1 MIFLSIFH
9 FLLEH
14 VILLIRTSK
23 RRTQFGGVTSLTV
36 DENKAPLIKIW
47 SPSGVLSERV
57 QKLREQFYSFND
69 REITN
74 EPYAFTTGTDW
85 DEVYSVHD
93 WANEPAIYPFMP
105 SIDQTLKAMAVKVD
119 LPDGYWQKGL
129 AMRRAI
135 FFHEVMTKYMPIII
149 LDGELVVGFNF
160 NTALSKSLNKSET
173 KTRNKDM
180 DAYFKKASRLNEKGF
195 GTASSVGGH
204 LIPNYA
210 KAMTIGMKGLADE
223 YRAILKGDLT
233 PEHREFVE
241 SLILSCETAR
251 DVGLRYANKAKA
263 LAATEEDSR
272 RKEELA
278 RIAEMLERVP
288 WDAPTTFWEALQS
301 LWIVHMLVMAAESY
315 PGAGLSHGRWDQYMY
330 PFYKK
335 DIEDG
340 KLTREEAKELLH
352 CYWIKHN
359 YVYDYQGRLGINQ
372 GINSS
377 FGQLITLSGCGP
389 NGEDLTNGLTWLAL
403 EVIEEMNMFE
413 PKPNI
418 RLHKNT
424 PQEFLVRVAEI
435 VSRAQGSPFLMNFD
449 EHSIDGLVW
458 QGVPREDAWDYGIV
472 GCLENTMQGNDRSDT
487 VDVNINLAKAVE
499 LALNNGKD
507 AASGEQFGSK
517 TGDPLTFTTFDEF
530 FNAVKIQLK
539 ALVELM
545 IDAGNMADTVRAKYQ
560 PVPYLSALMDEC
572 AIKGKDVNEGGT
584 TWNFNTL
591 EGMGIATLADSVAA
605 VKKMVFDEKRIT
617 MKELLAA
624 IDANYEGHEEIR
636 QLLRSKVPKFGNDDD
651 YVDEI
656 ARELSVFWAEE
667 AIKHENPYTGRRYR
681 AGYLSWNYYVPLAP
695 LTSATP
701 DGRRRGEFLSGG
713 VGAVQGM
720 DATGPTASIRSVGKL
735 NLQTVPNGAS
745 QTITISPSMVKT
757 PEHIE
762 KLAALLRA
770 YNEVGGTALQI
781 NVIDAETLRDAQK
794 NPDAYSNLMVRVTGY
809 NAFFTQV
816 GRELQEEII
825 TRTEHSL

>member
-1 MIFLSIFH
+1 
-9 FLLEH
+9 
-14 VILLIRTSK
+14 
-23 RRTQFGGVTSLTV
+23 LTV
-36 DENKAPLIKIW
+36 DENNRSLIKIW
-47 SPSGVLSERV
+47 APSDTLSNRV
-57 QKLREQFYSFND
+57 QKLRDHFYSFYE
-69 REITN
+69 REETN
-74 EPYAFTTGTDW
+74 EPYSFTTGTAW
-85 DEVYSVHD
+85 DEVYSFHD
-93 WANEPAIYPFMP
+93 WANEPALYPFIP
-105 SIDQTLKAMAVKVD
+105 SIDQTLKAMAVKVN
-119 LPDGYWQKGL
+119 LPEGYWIHGL
-129 AMRRAI
+129 AKRRAI
-135 FFHEVMTKYMPIII
+135 FFHEVMTKYMPTII
-149 LDGELVVGFNF
+149 LDGEIIVGFNF
-160 NTALSKSLNKSET
+160 NTALSRSLNKSET
-173 KTRNKDM
+173 TARNRAM
-180 DAYFKKASRLNEKGF
+180 DKWFKEASRLNELGV
-195 GTASSVGGH
+195 GTASCVPGH

-210 KAMTIGMKGLADE
+210 KVMKVGMRGLAEEYTEMLKGALTIE
-223 YRAILKGDLT
+223 YR
-233 PEHREFVE
+233 EFIE

-251 DVGLRYANKAKA
+251 DIGLRYSKKA
-263 LAATEEDSR
+263 
-272 RKEELA
+272 EELA
-278 RIAEMLERVP
+278 EEANNTSRRVELLKISEICRLVP
-288 WDAPTTFWEALQS
+288 WEPPTTFWEALQS

-330 PFYKK
+330 PFYKS
-335 DIEDG
+335 DIEEG
-340 KLTREEAKELLH
+340 RLTREEAKELLQ

-389 NGEDLTNGLTWLAL
+389 NGEDLTNDLTWLAL
-403 EVIEEMNMFE
+403 EVIEEMNLLE

-424 PQEFLVRVAEI
+424 PHDFLIRVAEI

-487 VDVNINLAKAVE
+487 VDVNINLVKAVE
-499 LALNNGKD
+499 LALNDGKD
-507 AASGEQFGSK
+507 TASGVQIGPK
-517 TGDPLTFTTFDEF
+517 TGHPLTFKTFNDF
-530 FNAVKIQLK
+530 MNAVKSQLK
-539 ALVELM
+539 ALVVQLVT
-545 IDAGNMADTVRAKYQ
+545 AGNMADTLRAKYQ
-560 PVPYLSALMDEC
+560 PVPYLSTLMDDC
-572 AIKGKDVNEGGT
+572 AVNGKDVNEGGT

-605 VKKMVFDEKRIT
+605 VKKIVYEDKRVE
-617 MKELLAA
+617 MKDLLSA
-624 IDANYEGHEEIR
+624 IESNYEGHDELR
-636 QLLRSKVPKFGNDDD
+636 QLLRSKAPKFGNDDD

-667 AIKHENPYTGRRYR
+667 AFKHENPFTGRKYR

-695 LTSATP
+695 LTGATP

-720 DATGPTASIRSVGKL
+720 DSTGPTASIRSVGKL
-735 NLQTVPNGAS
+735 DLETIPNGAS
-745 QTITISPSMVKT
+745 HTITISPSMVQT

-781 NVIDAETLRDAQK
+781 NVIDAKTLRDAQK
-794 NPDAYSNLMVRVTGY
+794 NPAAYSNLMVRVTGY

>member
-1 MIFLSIFH
+1 MTIEEKKAI
-9 FLLEH
+9 H
-14 VILLIRTSK
+14 V
-23 RRTQFGGVTSLTV
+23 
-36 DENKAPLIKIW
+36 KIW
-47 SPSGVLSERV
+47 SPSENLSSRV
-57 QKLREQFYSFND
+57 KKLREHFYSFHD
-69 REITN
+69 REETN

-93 WANEPAIYPFMP
+93 WSNEPAIYPFMP
-105 SIDQTLKAMAVKVD
+105 SIDQTLKAMAIKVD
-119 LPDGYWQKGL
+119 LPEGYWDHGL
-129 AMRRAI
+129 TMRRAI
-135 FFHEVMTKYMPIII
+135 FFHEVMTKYMPTII
-149 LDGELVVGFNF
+149 LEGELIVGFNF
-160 NTALSKSLNKSET
+160 NTALSKSLNKSESSV
-173 KTRNKDM
+173 RNKGM
-180 DAYFKKASRLNEKGF
+180 AKWFKEVSRMNEHGI
-195 GTASSVGGH
+195 GTASSIPGH

-210 KAMTIGMKGLADE
+210 KVMKIGMKGLAKE
-223 YRAILKGDLT
+223 YEELLKTDIS
-233 PEHREFVE
+233 PEHQEFVE

-251 DVGLRYANKAKA
+251 AVGHRYSKIAKDYSVK
-263 LAATEEDSR
+263 EQDSV
-272 RKEELA
+272 RKQELEK
-278 RIAEMLERVP
+278 IAGICHRMP
-288 WDAPTTFWEALQS
+288 WEPPTTFWEALQS

-335 DIEDG
+335 DIEEG
-340 KLTREEAKELLH
+340 ILTREEAKELLQ

-389 NGEDLTNGLTWLAL
+389 NGEDLTNDLTWLTL
-403 EVIEEMNMFE
+403 EVIEEMNLFE

-424 PQEFLVRVAEI
+424 PQDLLIRVVEM
-435 VSRAQGSPFLMNFD
+435 VSRAQGSPFLLNFD

-458 QGVPREDAWDYGIV
+458 QGIPREQAWDYGVV

-499 LALNNGKD
+499 LALNDGKD
-507 AASGEQFGSK
+507 TASGVQFGPK
-517 TGDPLTFTTFDEF
+517 TGDPLSFTIFDEF
-530 FNAVKIQLK
+530 MNAVKTQLQ
-539 ALVELM
+539 ALVELHVKT
-545 IDAGNMADTVRAKYQ
+545 GNMADTLRAKYQ
-560 PVPYLSALMDEC
+560 PVPYLSALMDDC
-572 AIKGKDVNEGGT
+572 AVNGKDVNDGGT
-584 TWNFNTL
+584 TWNFNTI

-605 VKKMVFDEKRIT
+605 VKKMVYDEKRID
-617 MKELLAA
+617 MKELLDA
-624 IDANYEGHEEIR
+624 IAQNFEGYEELR
-636 QLLRSKVPKFGNDDD
+636 QLLKSKAPKFGNDDD

-656 ARELSVFWAEE
+656 ASELSVFWAEE
-667 AIKHENPYTGRRYR
+667 TFKHENPFTGRRYR
-681 AGYLSWNYYVPLAP
+681 AGYLSWNYFIPLGP
-695 LTSATP
+695 LTGATP

-720 DATGPTASIRSVGKL
+720 DSTGPTASIRSVGKL
-735 NLQTVPNGAS
+735 NLETVPNGAS
-745 QTITISPSMVKT
+745 HTITLSPSMLQT

-825 TRTEHSL
+825 SRTEHKL

>member
-1 MIFLSIFH
+1 MVL
-9 FLLEH
+9 
-14 VILLIRTSK
+14 T
-23 RRTQFGGVTSLTV
+23 LTV
-36 DENKAPLIKIW
+36 DETKKPAVKIW
-47 SPSGVLSERV
+47 APSENLSQRV
-57 QKLREQFYSFND
+57 KKLRDHFYSFYE
-69 REITN
+69 REETN
-74 EPYAFTTGTDW
+74 EPYSFTTGTEW

-93 WANEPAIYPFMP
+93 WANEPAIYPFFA
-105 SIDQTLKAMAVKVD
+105 SINQTLKAMAVKVD
-119 LPDGYWQKGL
+119 LPEGYWKFNL
-129 AMRRAI
+129 AKRRAI
-135 FFHEVMTKYMPIII
+135 FLHEVMTKYMPTII
-149 LDGELVVGFNF
+149 LDGELIVGFNF
-160 NTALSKSLNKSET
+160 NTALSRSLNKSET
-173 KTRNKDM
+173 SKRNKEM
-180 DAYFKKASRLNEKGF
+180 DTWFKEATRLNELGV
-195 GTASSVGGH
+195 GTASCVPGH

-210 KAMTIGMKGLADE
+210 KVMRVGMRGLAEE
-223 YRAILKGDLT
+223 YTEMLKGDL
-233 PEHREFVE
+233 PADHREFIE

-251 DVGLRYANKAKA
+251 DVGIRYSKKAQK
-263 LAATEEDSR
+263 LAYDESNPE
-272 RKEELA
+272 RKEELLK
-278 RIAEMLERVP
+278 IAEICKTVP
-288 WDAPTTFWEALQS
+288 WEPPTTLWEALQS

-335 DIEDG
+335 DVEEG
-340 KLTREEAKELLH
+340 RLTRDEAKELLQ

-359 YVYDYQGRLGINQ
+359 YVYDFQARLGINQ

-389 NGEDLTNGLTWLAL
+389 NGEDMTNDLTWLAL
-403 EVIEEMNMFE
+403 EIIEEMNLFE

-424 PQEFLVRVAEI
+424 PQDFLIRVAEI
-435 VSRAQGSPFLMNFD
+435 VSKAQGSPFLMNFD

-499 LALNNGKD
+499 LALNDGKD
-507 AASGEQFGSK
+507 TATDTQLGPK

-530 FNAVKIQLK
+530 MNAVKAQLRSLIEQ
-539 ALVELM
+539 LVN
-545 IDAGNMADTVRAKYQ
+545 AGNMADTTRAKYQ
-560 PVPYLSALMDEC
+560 PVPYLSALMDDC
-572 AIKGKDVNEGGT
+572 AVNGKDVNEGGT

-605 VKKMVFDEKRIT
+605 VKKMVYEENRVE
-617 MKELLAA
+617 MKDLLTALE
-624 IDANYEGHEEIR
+624 ANYEGYEELR
-636 QLLRSKVPKFGNDDD
+636 QLLRSKAPKFGNDDD
-651 YVDEI
+651 YVDLI

-667 AIKHENPYTGRRYR
+667 AIKYENKFTGRKYR

-695 LTSATP
+695 LTGATP

-720 DATGPTASIRSVGKL
+720 DSTGPTASIRSVGKL
-735 NLQTVPNGAS
+735 NLETVPNGAS
-745 QTITISPSMVKT
+745 QTITISPSMVQT

-781 NVIDAETLRDAQK
+781 NVIDAKTLRDAQR
-794 NPDAYSNLMVRVTGY
+794 NPDAYANLMIRVTGY

-816 GRELQEEII
+816 GRELQEELI

>member
-1 MIFLSIFH
+1 M
-9 FLLEH
+9 
-14 VILLIRTSK
+14 
-23 RRTQFGGVTSLTV
+23 
-36 DENKAPLIKIW
+36 
-47 SPSGVLSERV
+47 

-69 REITN
+69 REETN
-74 EPYAFTTGTDW
+74 EPFAFTTGTEW

-119 LPDGYWQKGL
+119 LPEGFWKKGL
-129 AMRRAI
+129 PLRRAI
-135 FFHEVMTKYMPIII
+135 FFHEAMTKYMPTTI
-149 LDGELVVGFNF
+149 LDGELIVGFNF
-160 NTALSKSLNKSET
+160 NTALSKALNKSET
-173 KTRNKDM
+173 KKRNKEM
-180 DAYFKKASRLNEKGF
+180 DSWFKKASRLNEYGF

-204 LIPNYA
+204 LIPNYS
-210 KAMTIGMKGLADE
+210 KVMRIGMKGIAEE
-223 YRAILKGDLT
+223 YQTLLNGDIT
-233 PEHREFVE
+233 PEHREFIE

-251 DVGLRYANKAKA
+251 DVGLRYSKKAY
-263 LAATEEDSR
+263 
-272 RKEELA
+272 ELA
-278 RIAEMLERVP
+278 SEEKNPNRRQELQKISEILERVP
-288 WDAPTTFWEALQS
+288 WEAPSTFWEALQS
-301 LWIVHMLVMAAESY
+301 FWIVHMLIMAAESY

-330 PFYKK
+330 PFYRK
-335 DIEDG
+335 DIDEG
-340 KLTREEAKELLH
+340 RLTREEAKELLH

-377 FGQLITLSGCGP
+377 FGQLVTLSGCGP
-389 NGEDLTNGLTWLAL
+389 NGEDLTNDLTWLAL

-424 PQEFLVRVAEI
+424 PQDFLLRVAEI

-487 VDVNINLAKAVE
+487 VNVNINLAKAVE
-499 LALNNGKD
+499 LALNDGKD
-507 AASGEQFGSK
+507 TASGEQFGPK
-517 TGDPLTFTTFDEF
+517 TGNPTSFTTFEQFMD
-530 FNAVKIQLK
+530 AVKAQLK
-539 ALVELM
+539 HHVELM
-545 IDAGNMADTVRAKYQ
+545 VEAGNLADTLRAKYQ
-560 PVPYLSALMDEC
+560 PVPYLSALMDDC
-572 AIKGKDVNEGGT
+572 AKNGKDVNEGGT

-605 VKKMVFDEKRIT
+605 VKKLVYDEQRIT
-617 MKELLAA
+617 MGELLAA
-624 IDANYEGHEEIR
+624 LAANYEGHEATR
-636 QLLRSKVPKFGNDDD
+636 QLLRTKAPKFGNDDD
-651 YVDEI
+651 AVDEI
-656 ARELSVFWAEE
+656 ARELSVYWAEE
-667 AIKHENPYTGRRYR
+667 TFKHVNPYTGRRYR

-695 LTSATP
+695 LTAATP

-720 DATGPTASIRSVGKL
+720 DSTGPTASIRSVGKL

-745 QTITISPSMVKT
+745 HTITISPSMVQT
-757 PEHIE
+757 QEHIE

-781 NVIDAETLRDAQK
+781 NVIDSETLRDAQR
-794 NPDAYSNLMVRVTGY
+794 NPDAYSNLMIRVTGY

-825 TRTEHSL
+825 QRTEHSL

>member
-1 MIFLSIFH
+1 MLP
-9 FLLEH
+9 
-14 VILLIRTSK
+14 
-23 RRTQFGGVTSLTV
+23 LTV
-36 DENKAPLIKIW
+36 DEDSKSLIKIW
-47 SPSGVLSERV
+47 TPSDKLSNRV
-57 QKLREQFYSFND
+57 QKLRNHFYSFYE
-69 REITN
+69 REETN
-74 EPYAFTTGTDW
+74 EPYSFTTDTAW

-105 SIDQTLKAMAVKVD
+105 SIDQTLKAMAVKVN
-119 LPDGYWQKGL
+119 LPEGYWKHGL
-129 AMRRAI
+129 AKRRAI
-135 FFHEVMTKYMPIII
+135 FFHEVMTKYMPTTI
-149 LDGELVVGFNF
+149 LDGELIVGFNF
-160 NTALSKSLNKSET
+160 NTALSRSLNKSET
-173 KTRNKDM
+173 SARNKAM
-180 DAYFKKASRLNEKGF
+180 VKWFKEASRLNELGV
-195 GTASSVGGH
+195 GTASSVPGH

-210 KAMTIGMKGLADE
+210 KVMKVGMRGLAEE
-223 YRAILKGDLT
+223 YTEMLKEALT
-233 PEHREFVE
+233 PEHREFIE

-251 DVGLRYANKAKA
+251 DIGFRYSKKA
-263 LAATEEDSR
+263 
-272 RKEELA
+272 EELA
-278 RIAEMLERVP
+278 EGANNTGRRVELLKIAQICRLVP
-288 WDAPTTFWEALQS
+288 WEPPKTFWEALQS
-301 LWIVHMLVMAAESY
+301 LWLVHMLVMAAESY

-330 PFYKK
+330 PFYKS
-335 DIEDG
+335 DIEEG
-340 KLTREEAKELLH
+340 RLTREEAKELLQ

-389 NGEDLTNGLTWLAL
+389 KGEDLTNDLTWLAL
-403 EVIEEMNMFE
+403 EVIEEMNLFE

-424 PQEFLVRVAEI
+424 PQDFLIRVAEI

-458 QGVPREDAWDYGIV
+458 QGVPREEAWDYGIV

-499 LALNNGKD
+499 LALNSGVD
-507 AASGEQFGSK
+507 TASGVQLGPK
-517 TGDPLTFTTFDEF
+517 TRDPMTFNTFDDF
-530 FNAVKIQLK
+530 MTAVKTQLS
-539 ALVELM
+539 ALVEMLVNV
-545 IDAGNMADTVRAKYQ
+545 GNMADTVRAKYQ

-572 AIKGKDVNEGGT
+572 ASNGKDVNEGGT

-605 VKKMVFDEKRIT
+605 VKKMVYDEKRIE
-617 MKELLAA
+617 MKNLLAA
-624 IDANYEGHEEIR
+624 INLNYEGHEELR
-636 QLLRSKVPKFGNDDD
+636 QLLRSKAPKFGNDDD
-651 YVDEI
+651 YVDEL

-667 AIKHENPYTGRRYR
+667 AFKHENSFTRRKYR
-681 AGYLSWNYYVPLAP
+681 AGYLSWNYYIPLAP
-695 LTSATP
+695 LTGATP

-720 DATGPTASIRSVGKL
+720 DSNGPTASIRSVGKL
-735 NLQTVPNGAS
+735 NLRTIPNGAS
-745 QTITISPSMVKT
+745 HTITISPSMVQT

-781 NVIDAETLRDAQK
+781 NVIDAKTLRDAQR